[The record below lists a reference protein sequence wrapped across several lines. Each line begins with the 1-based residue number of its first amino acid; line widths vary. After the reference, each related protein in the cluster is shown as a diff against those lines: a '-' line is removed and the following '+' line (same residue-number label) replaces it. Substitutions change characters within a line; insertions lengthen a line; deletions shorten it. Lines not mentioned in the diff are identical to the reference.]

1 MKKQKIRKT
10 IIGLMSIS
18 TFCFLTDGSCA
29 VSSNCTAGSSKIG
42 WASMKQTDPWILP
55 PASPA
60 VVAEGANAKA
70 RLLGKIDK
78 SRIVGHRGD
87 SETAPENT
95 MPALMMAAEHGF
107 SFETDVYMTKDGVAV
122 LFHDR
127 YIHRGKYAIDG
138 WVTNLAWRGA
148 LENVDAGVWK
158 GGRWKGV
165 RFATLDDAL
174 SLAADGRKIFIDVK
188 EGEGIVEAI
197 VDSVSRHPNVNP
209 SNLVFLSGGWLHKS
223 LPDYMDFKAG
233 RPREGWWTTDP
244 PRDLM
249 ADARALDVTKI
260 GAWNLRWDEELVTKE
275 LIDFVH
281 SRGLK
286 VNVWT
291 VNDATSAWVA
301 FGRGVD
307 WVCTDRPASLW
318 SEMTKE

>member
-18 TFCFLTDGSCA
+18 TFCFLTVGSCA

-95 MPALMMAAEHGF
+95 MPALMMAAEQGF

-244 PRDLM
+244 P
-249 ADARALDVTKI
+249 
-260 GAWNLRWDEELVTKE
+260 
-275 LIDFVH
+275 
-281 SRGLK
+281 
-286 VNVWT
+286 
-291 VNDATSAWVA
+291 NDATSAWVA

>member
-1 MKKQKIRKT
+1 
-10 IIGLMSIS
+10 
-18 TFCFLTDGSCA
+18 
-29 VSSNCTAGSSKIG
+29 
-42 WASMKQTDPWILP
+42 MKQTDPWILP

-95 MPALMMAAEHGF
+95 MPALMMAAEQGF

-291 VNDATSAWVA
+291 VNEEADVKEMM
-301 FGRGVD
+301 RVGVD
-307 WVCTDRPASLW
+307 AIIGNFPDRAAAIIHS
-318 SEMTKE
+318 